1 MKHILVTGGA
11 GYIGSHVVVEL
22 AQSGYQPIV
31 VDTFSNSERMALSNI
46 EKLLGHSIPHYEG
59 DYRDQALLHDIIN
72 KQSIDGVIH
81 IAAFKAVGES
91 VEQPLRY
98 YQNNVAGF
106 ISLLGTLQEAGVHH
120 IVFSSSAAVYGTPP
134 SAVVTEES
142 PCNPESPYG
151 WTKYMDEIILRDACR
166 ADSRL
171 HGVALRYFNVVG
183 SHTSTLIGES
193 PKGKPQN
200 LLPIIVRAVA
210 TDQPLTVYGTDYPTP
225 DGTCQRDY
233 IHVVDL
239 ARAHVAAL
247 KHTEQTLAQDDSYA
261 AYNIGTGKGTSVL
274 ELIRA
279 FERVNGIAVP
289 HTLGPR
295 RAGDPVACYAS
306 ATKAKK
312 ELGWQATLTIDD
324 AVKSAW
330 QWHQKVQNEQV

>member
-22 AQSGYQPIV
+22 AGAGYEPVIL
-31 VDTFSNSERMALSNI
+31 DMFSNADKAAVSNI
-46 EKLLGHSIPHYEG
+46 EKLLGHRVPCYEG
-59 DYRDQALLHDIIN
+59 DYRDEALLRDII
-72 KQSIDGVIH
+72 KKESIDGVIH

-106 ISLLGTLQEAGVHH
+106 VSLLETLQDAG
-120 IVFSSSAAVYGTPP
+120 INRFVFSSSAAVYGTPP
-134 SAVVTEES
+134 TEMVTEDS
-142 PCNPESPYG
+142 PCSPESPYG
-151 WTKYMDEIILRDACR
+151 WSKYMDEVILRDLCR
-166 ADSRL
+166 ADQAF

-183 SHTSTLIGES
+183 SHASCIIGES

-210 TDQPLTVYGTDYPTP
+210 TNQPLTVYGTDYPTA
-225 DGTCQRDY
+225 DGTCLRDY

-247 KHTEQTLAQDDSYA
+247 QHTDDAPTANYA
-261 AYNIGTGKGTSVL
+261 VYNIGTGKGTSVL
-274 ELIRA
+274 ELIKA
-279 FERVNGIAVP
+279 FERVNGVPVP
-289 HTLGPR
+289 HSLGAR

-306 ATKAKK
+306 AAKAKQ
-312 ELGWQATLTIDD
+312 ELGWQTELGIDD
-324 AVKSAW
+324 AVRSAW
-330 QWHQKVQNEQV
+330 QWHKQSNA